1 MPEEELRRGLSRLQA
16 DEFLYETSIF
26 PDLEYTFKHALT
38 YQVAYNSL
46 LVERRRTL
54 HAKILDAIEGLYGDR
69 LAEQVDWLAHH
80 AFRGEVWAKAVEYL
94 HQAGAKAAARSAYR
108 EAIAYFEQ
116 ALSALGHLSESR
128 ETLEKAI
135 AIRIDLGP
143 VLMAIK
149 GFHDPEVESSY
160 NSARELCERF
170 GETPQLFPVL
180 WGLWVVNNSQ
190 GRFQTSRELG
200 EHLLVVAE
208 REQDTSLLL
217 QAHHAQWTT
226 LFSLGE
232 FAPAQAH
239 LEQGFTLYDPQQH
252 RHHAFLYGGHDP
264 GVCCRS
270 IAARSLWLLG
280 YPDQAITKARDGMKL
295 AQELSHPFSLCN
307 ALSTIAWVHQQRGE
321 RQATQ
326 ERAET
331 LMTFA
336 TEQGL
341 PRFKMSGA
349 VMHGWLLVQQGQ
361 WEEGISQIR
370 QGAARGGR
378 DEIYN
383 GAVLA
388 EAHGKAGQIEK
399 GLDAVTEALAKAH
412 KTGFSYY
419 EPELHRVKGELLIQ
433 SGGQGPES
441 RVRKEAEECF
451 CRAIGM
457 AKNQSAKSIELR
469 AVMSLSRLWQG
480 QGKKA
485 EARKMLVDIYGW
497 FTEGFDTAD
506 LKEAK
511 ALLEELS

>member
-1 MPEEELRRGLSRLQA
+1 
-16 DEFLYETSIF
+16 
-26 PDLEYTFKHALT
+26 
-38 YQVAYNSL
+38 VAYNSL

-54 HAKILDAIEGLYGDR
+54 HAKILEAIEGLYGDR

-80 AFRGEVWAKAVEYL
+80 AFRGEVWAKAVAYL

-108 EAIAYFEQ
+108 EAIGLFEQ
-116 ALSALGHLSESR
+116 ALTALTHIPETE
-128 ETLEKAI
+128 ETLRQAI
-135 AIRIDLGP
+135 GIRVELGP
-143 VLMAIK
+143 ALMATM
-149 GFHDPEVESSY
+149 GFWAPEVESSY

-180 WGLWVVNNSQ
+180 WGLWLVNNSQ
-190 GRFQTSRELG
+190 GRLQTSRELG
-200 EHLLVVAE
+200 ERLLAVAE

-252 RHHAFLYGGHDP
+252 RNHAFLYGGHDP

-280 YPDQAITKARDGMKL
+280 YPDQAITKAHDGVKL
-295 AQELSHPFSLCN
+295 ARELSHPFSLSN
-307 ALSTIAWVHQQRGE
+307 ALSYSAWVHQQRGE

-331 LMTFA
+331 LMTLA
-336 TEQGL
+336 TEQGF
-341 PRFKMSGA
+341 PRWKMQGA
-349 VMHGWLLVQQGQ
+349 IMQGWLLVQQGQ
-361 WEEGISQIR
+361 WEEGISQMR

-378 DEIYN
+378 EEIYY
-383 GAVLA
+383 GALVA
-388 EAHGKAGQIEK
+388 EAYGKAEQIEK
-399 GLDAVTEALAKAH
+399 GLDAVTEALAKAP
-412 KTGFSYY
+412 KTGSPYY
-419 EPELHRVKGELLIQ
+419 EPELHRIKGDLLIQ

-451 CRAIGM
+451 RRAIGI
-457 AKNQSAKSIELR
+457 AKNQSAR
-469 AVMSLSRLWQG
+469 
-480 QGKKA
+480 
-485 EARKMLVDIYGW
+485 
-497 FTEGFDTAD
+497 
-506 LKEAK
+506 
-511 ALLEELS
+511 